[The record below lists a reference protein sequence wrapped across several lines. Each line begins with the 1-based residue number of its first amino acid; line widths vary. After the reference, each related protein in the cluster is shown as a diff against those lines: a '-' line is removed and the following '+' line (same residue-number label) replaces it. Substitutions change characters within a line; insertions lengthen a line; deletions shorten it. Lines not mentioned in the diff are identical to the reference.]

1 MHSSSGAKISNSA
14 SGMWVNQRWQP
25 SASYCP
31 GSLLGAFLVPESFLL
46 SFFLIFV
53 AWVLSPLFGSS
64 VCANDLP
71 RLLPTPAHTG
81 SCRCILDNGD
91 LVIRHKGIMK

>member
-1 MHSSSGAKISNSA
+1 M
-14 SGMWVNQRWQP
+14 
-25 SASYCP
+25 
-31 GSLLGAFLVPESFLL
+31 PESF
-46 SFFLIFV
+46 FAFIFLISG
-53 AWVLSPLFGSS
+53 AWVLSSLFGSC
-64 VCANDLP
+64 VCANVLP